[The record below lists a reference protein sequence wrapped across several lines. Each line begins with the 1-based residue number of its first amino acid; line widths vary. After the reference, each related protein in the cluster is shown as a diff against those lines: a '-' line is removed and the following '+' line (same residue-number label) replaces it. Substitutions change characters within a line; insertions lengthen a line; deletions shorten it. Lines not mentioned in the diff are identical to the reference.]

1 MPTSNPIEVFYLTFK
16 PWWIVNPPSSS
27 HACNRNCRLTFS
39 TAPKFFNV
47 LKFAAWP
54 EYNNIFTSMTNEK
67 SAHNTLSRS
76 PVKMCPKTPAGSPAE
91 VVYAGFFFLQGTF
104 TKKVWWLCAGRG
116 WYCQFYNGTSQWSM
130 VLNMGMY
137 GTNIV
142 HN

>member
-54 EYNNIFTSMTNEK
+54 EYNNIFTIMTNEK
-67 SAHNTLSRS
+67 
-76 PVKMCPKTPAGSPAE
+76 
-91 VVYAGFFFLQGTF
+91 
-104 TKKVWWLCAGRG
+104 CAQKHQQVHQQR
-116 WYCQFYNGTSQWSM
+116 WSM
-130 VLNMGMY
+130 LDFFSCREPLQKKCDGCVLVEDGIVSFTMALANDPWYWTWVCMALTLY
-137 GTNIV
+137 ITNTMV
-142 HN
+142 